1 MILLYHPALLVHN
14 KEEENRTVEEEKD
27 EEDVVEQILD
37 VTAKG
42 VSQMVEDEAI
52 EPEEEEE
59 E

>member
-1 MILLYHPALLVHN
+1 MILLFEY
-14 KEEENRTVEEEKD
+14 KEENRTVEEEKD

-42 VSQMVEDEAI
+42 VGRMVEDEVI
-52 EPEEEEE
+52 KPEEEEE